1 MIEIDGG
8 QESGSGTIVR
18 DAVSLSVLAGKDLHI
33 KNIRAKRDKPGLRPQ
48 HLKAIEASAQICRG
62 RVEGAKVGSK
72 EIKFRPGMVIKGGEL
87 NWDIE
92 TAGSAIML
100 ALTVIPL
107 ALFAEKPSRYRITGG
122 LFQDYAPS
130 AYHLKH
136 VLLPILRVM
145 RAGLDLKII
154 QPGYVPQGKGQIQV
168 EALPVKEKLKPLRL
182 VDQGNVTQIKGI
194 ALSSLLEKRKV
205 SNRMAKECQ
214 RVLKA
219 NGYDPRIELLND
231 TKEKPAYHR
240 ISIQAGAAL
249 AIWAKTD
256 TECLIG
262 SDMAGKLRR
271 TAEFIGKRTAKS
283 LIEDLETGATV
294 DRHLADQIIPFIA
307 LADGCSTY
315 LIPKMTEHI
324 QARLWLVEEILG
336 AKTQIKG
343 NLIRVKGVGYG
354 REKCLR

>member
-48 HLKAIEASAQICRG
+48 HLKAIEASAQICQG

-72 EIKFRPGMVIKGGEL
+72 EIKFRPGRVIKGGEL

-92 TAGSAIML
+92 TAGSAVML

-136 VLLPILRVM
+136 VLLPILRAM

-154 QPGYVPQGKGQIQV
+154 QPGYVPQGKGQIQGTGV
-168 EALPVKEKLKPLRL
+168 GSSLLLAHLLMKMKNMAGPLQIQYPGAWDHVINNRGRIGGIVFKNKVVKNRIPNKHIEKLKQE
-182 VDQGNVTQIKGI
+182 V
-194 ALSSLLEKRKV
+194 KV
-205 SNRMAKECQ
+205 SQEQ
-214 RVLKA
+214 
-219 NGYDPRIELLND
+219 
-231 TKEKPAYHR
+231 T
-240 ISIQAGAAL
+240 
-249 AIWAKTD
+249 
-256 TECLIG
+256 
-262 SDMAGKLRR
+262 
-271 TAEFIGKRTAKS
+271 
-283 LIEDLETGATV
+283 
-294 DRHLADQIIPFIA
+294 
-307 LADGCSTY
+307 
-315 LIPKMTEHI
+315 
-324 QARLWLVEEILG
+324 
-336 AKTQIKG
+336 
-343 NLIRVKGVGYG
+343 
-354 REKCLR
+354 